1 MCLEPPASVWR
12 ENLLHALHVCICMY
26 MCVNV
31 CHVYMYM
38 CMWYWSYNGNGTKIE
53 KVTAWFILKGIY
65 YNITNKYSWT
75 YADLKTNPDPSNLC
89 SITSTT
95 DLPSLGCGLL
105 HAIPLYLSIYN
116 KEQVYY
122 VVVSNFFLGQIFKN
136 GLIFIFLCLRIRYKT
151 KKNKDQTS
159 FINLKL
165 RKNLNYNIC
174 IKNQHKRT
182 YDFQCQAEKF
192 QVSI

>member
-1 MCLEPPASVWR
+1 LCLEPPASVWR

-116 KEQVYY
+116 KDQVYY
-122 VVVSNFFLGQIFKN
+122 
-136 GLIFIFLCLRIRYKT
+136 YKT

-165 RKNLNYNIC
+165 RKNLNHNIY